1 MSARERDAPTLGN
14 LQARAIQAS
23 WWTAI
28 QSTAAAPLAFI
39 ANLVVARS
47 LGPHGFGLVA
57 SYMAA
62 YSIVLAVL
70 NGGVSDATIQWGAAS
85 YARHDREQL
94 VAVARRCSGY
104 HLLVEGP
111 LGALAAAW
119 LLRHESL
126 TVQAIGAVS
135 VALTMALGTAVVMV
149 TAVSRTSVLAKQ
161 ALVLGVALHAA
172 VMVAAIRSH
181 DPGWVWVVRLAVSTG
196 ATLLPLMSLPGD
208 VRRAVLTPLLPT
220 GWPKGFVSYSVR
232 TLVAGLVASLVFSRC
247 EVLVLDAYGL
257 VGQAGLFAL
266 AAGIA
271 GQITAPIDAMLGPLV
286 PAAASL
292 VATDEARA
300 AFAIQR
306 GVRLS
311 ALVTVPVLALVVPT
325 LALLTPVIYG
335 GRFHGVGL
343 MFVAL
348 GLVSCVQSALHPATA
363 FLGAVR
369 RPLTVLGFNAMAL
382 VVDLTVVVLLAPM
395 IGASAAVI
403 ATSAGQLT
411 SLMLGIEL
419 LRRRLAM
426 PVRPIIAA
434 MRPLVL
440 VSLVAA
446 GSVALVLELP
456 VGAIPGSAMALA
468 LAATGTWLVVRL
480 SGGIVPQSDL
490 DAVAAALPSR
500 LQVAT
505 TVARRLGLVR

>member
-1 MSARERDAPTLGN
+1 
-14 LQARAIQAS
+14 
-23 WWTAI
+23 
-28 QSTAAAPLAFI
+28 
-39 ANLVVARS
+39 
-47 LGPHGFGLVA
+47 
-57 SYMAA
+57 
-62 YSIVLAVL
+62 
-70 NGGVSDATIQWGAAS
+70 
-85 YARHDREQL
+85 
-94 VAVARRCSGY
+94 
-104 HLLVEGP
+104 
-111 LGALAAAW
+111 
-119 LLRHESL
+119 
-126 TVQAIGAVS
+126 
-135 VALTMALGTAVVMV
+135 
-149 TAVSRTSVLAKQ
+149 
-161 ALVLGVALHAA
+161 
-172 VMVAAIRSH
+172 
-181 DPGWVWVVRLAVSTG
+181 
-196 ATLLPLMSLPGD
+196 
-208 VRRAVLTPLLPT
+208 VLTPLLPT